1 MKKSLKKDYI
11 SGEVVYSKN
20 EFDSIEA
27 TNRMT
32 NTSKN
37 FQANHGQSSNNDSAY
52 FNEETSH
59 ERII

>member
-37 FQANHGQSSNNDSAY
+37 FQANHGQSSNDSAY